1 MSTAPRPRTTSSRA
15 MHPLFVEL
23 FMTAGDDALAA
34 EERRRARR
42 ARRTRVRMQRWAQ
55 RG

>member
-1 MSTAPRPRTTSSRA
+1 
-15 MHPLFVEL
+15 MHPLFAEL
-23 FMTAGDDALAA
+23 FMTAGDDDPLAG

-42 ARRTRVRMQRWAQ
+42 ARRSQARTRRWAQ